1 MVRHFHK
8 LVFGKPEHNL
18 NETGSVLKKHQNDL
32 KKVWN
37 NEQHNDTGIER
48 ILRLF
53 LLTIQF
59 LFPGLYIRDFFR
71 GFGMTYK
78 NFAVEVYILAK
89 LAFPFACFF
98 FDIQHSLWVL
108 GLALYFLAET
118 ITYVAVLV
126 FVSDIGHE
134 TKSTNR
140 AILLL
145 LLNYLE
151 LTFNFSLLYAG
162 FKLLN
167 EKAITAIDY
176 FYFSFI
182 TSSTIG
188 YGEIV
193 PVTQGG
199 KILVSCQ
206 SFLFLVFVV
215 LFINYFSHHR
225 PKNPTHSQDQ

>member
-1 MVRHFHK
+1 MVRNIHK
-8 LVFGKPEHNL
+8 LVFGKQEHNL
-18 NETGSVLKKHQNDL
+18 DETGSVLKRHIHNL
-32 KKVWN
+32 RKVWN
-37 NEQHNDTGIER
+37 NENHNDTGIER

-53 LLTIQF
+53 LITIQF

-78 NFAVEVYILAK
+78 NFAIEVYILAK
-89 LAFPFACFF
+89 LTFPILCFSLE
-98 FDIQHSLWVL
+98 IQHSIWALS
-108 GLALYFLAET
+108 LAIYFLAET

-126 FVSDIGHE
+126 FISDIGHE
-134 TKSTNR
+134 TKSSNR

-151 LTFNFSLLYAG
+151 ITCSFSLLYAG
-162 FKLLN
+162 FRMLN
-167 EKAITAIDY
+167 EKAITMIDY

-188 YGEIV
+188 FGDII
-193 PVTQGG
+193 PKTQGG
-199 KILVSCQ
+199 KILVSFQ

-225 PKNPTHSQDQ
+225 QRNSPPSQDK